1 MSRYLLKTGTVQ
13 IVYGSTKRPI
23 NLSCPNALALHEK
36 EHRSY
41 PAVGHLSYI
50 IPLLGQKDS
59 PFSYQKQ
66 QHPAGISLIVRL
78 KMVFQSMFYD

>member
-1 MSRYLLKTGTVQ
+1 MTTQASKHPSLISGKVSL
-13 IVYGSTKRPI
+13 
-23 NLSCPNALALHEK
+23 
-36 EHRSY
+36 HRSY

-50 IPLLGQKDS
+50 IPLPGQKDS